1 MQGTCYGMPMQVAG
15 QPVVDRSNR
24 RGGFYKVVS
33 PSYFSTLGIPM
44 IKGRALSDRDTRN
57 APPALVI
64 NERLAKRFFENA
76 DPIGQHILIQEIT
89 PGKTE
94 LGPDISW
101 EVVGVIRDEKIG
113 GPADTQSAGVYVS
126 NEQSPVY
133 GMVLNVRT
141 AVEPASLQ
149 RAITAAIRRINKD
162 QAISDVRTVEQIREQ
177 AMGTRR
183 LQSMLLTVFG
193 GVALILAG
201 LGVYGV
207 ISYSVVQRTRELG
220 IRAALGA
227 SQSSL
232 LRLALDRG
240 ILLTVLGLIIGVGGA
255 LALTRLMA
263 ALLYGVGPRD
273 PATMVSAAVV
283 LGLVAVAAS
292 YVPSRR
298 ATRVDPLVAL
308 RYE

>member
-1 MQGTCYGMPMQVAG
+1 MQGSCYGMPMQVAG
-15 QPVVDRSNR
+15 QPMVERSNR
-24 RGGFYKVVS
+24 RGGFFKIVS
-33 PSYFSTLGIPM
+33 PSYFSTLGIQM

-57 APPALVI
+57 APPVLVI
-64 NERLAKRFFENA
+64 NERLARRFFENT
-76 DPIGQHILIQEIT
+76 DPIGQHILIQQIV

-101 EVVGVIRDEKIG
+101 EVVGVLRDEKIG

-126 NEQSPVY
+126 NEQSPAY

-141 AVEPASLQ
+141 DVEPLSLQ
-149 RAITAAIRRINKD
+149 RAISAAIRRVDKD
-162 QAISDVRTVEQIREQ
+162 QAISDIRTVEQIRAQ
-177 AMGTRR
+177 AMSSRR
-183 LQSMLLTVFG
+183 LQSVLLAVFG
-193 GVALILAG
+193 TVALILAG

-227 SQSSL
+227 SRGNL

-240 ILLTVLGLIIGVGGA
+240 VLLTVLGLTLGIGGA
-255 LALTRLMA
+255 IALTRLMA
-263 ALLYGVGPRD
+263 TLLYGVSPRD
-273 PATMVSAAVV
+273 PATMVTVAVV
-283 LGLVAVAAS
+283 LGLVALMAS

-298 ATRVDPLVAL
+298 ATKVDPIVAL